1 MKGSGAS
8 LLLDATQSLV
18 NHGAEHGRMRSNAV
32 KRRDQL
38 LTEGPGD
45 QAGTVRA
52 QEDWDCWPISL
63 LGDESRCLC
72 ADCVSLPLFWFL
84 AHQQR

>member
-8 LLLDATQSLV
+8 LLIDATQSLV

-38 LTEGPGD
+38 LTEERGD
-45 QAGTVRA
+45 QAGMVPA
-52 QEDWDCWPISL
+52 QDWECSPTSL